1 MLKGVGASSG
11 IGIGTIV
18 CIREESLDYSKVV
31 FQGEEEEKAR
41 LKEAVDTFC
50 KVTQEMAEDIRQ
62 RVGEKESEIL
72 SGQIMMLSDP
82 FMTGQM
88 EEMIASGSCA
98 EAALDS
104 VCQMYIE
111 MFSNVDDELMRQR
124 ATDIRDI
131 RTRMLRLLLGVS
143 SVDIAS
149 VPAGTVLAAKDLT
162 PSMTVGLKKENI
174 SAILTEIGGKTSHS
188 AILARALEIPAVLGI
203 PQVLDQVSDGQQ
215 AIVDGE
221 SGEVILSPDEDT
233 LKRYTAQWKEQQEQK
248 AMLSVYRDRKTQ
260 DADGRNYELYSNI
273 GSVAEAQIAL
283 ENGAEGIGLFRT
295 EFLFMDRTAMPTEQE
310 QYEAYKAVSDIM
322 QGKEVIIRTLD
333 VGGDKEISY
342 LKMESE
348 QNPFLGWRAI
358 RYCLEESDLFK
369 VQLRALLRA
378 GAEHK
383 NIKIMLPLVTGVQE
397 IRAAKQLLEE
407 CKQEL
412 AAQGIA
418 YDDNI
423 QVGIM
428 IETPAA
434 ALIAD
439 LLAKEA
445 AFFSIGTNDLTQYT
459 LAVDRGNAKVENLY
473 TTLHPAVLRSIRS
486 IIRAAKEA
494 KIPVGMCGEAAADPA
509 LIPLLLEF
517 GLDEMS
523 VSASSILKTR
533 KIISQWSQ
541 KETAEVEQ
549 KAMQLDEP
557 QAVEEYLLSVCKQ
570 IGRAS
575 CRERV

>member
-31 FQGEEEEKAR
+31 FQGEAEEKAR

-131 RTRMLRLLLGVS
+131 RTRMLRLLLGIS

-162 PSMTVGLKKENI
+162 PLMTVGLKKENI
-174 SAILTEIGGKTSHS
+174 RAILTEIGGKTSHS

-383 NIKIMLPLVTGVQE
+383 NIKIMLPWVTGVQE

-533 KIISQWSQ
+533 KIVSQWSQ

-557 QAVEEYLLSVCKQ
+557 QAVEEYLLSVCK
-570 IGRAS
+570 R
-575 CRERV
+575 

>member
-31 FQGEEEEKAR
+31 FQGEAEEKAR

-203 PQVLDQVSDGQQ
+203 PQVLDQISDGQQ

-533 KIISQWSQ
+533 KIVSQWSQ
-541 KETAEVEQ
+541 KETEEVEQ

-557 QAVEEYLLSVCKQ
+557 QAVEEYLLSVCK
-570 IGRAS
+570 R
-575 CRERV
+575 

>member
-31 FQGEEEEKAR
+31 FQGEAEEKAR

-98 EAALDS
+98 ETALDS

-131 RTRMLRLLLGVS
+131 RTRMLRLLLGIS

-533 KIISQWSQ
+533 KIVSQWSQ

-557 QAVEEYLLSVCKQ
+557 QAVEEYLLSVCK
-570 IGRAS
+570 R
-575 CRERV
+575 

>member
-18 CIREESLDYSKVV
+18 CIRKESLDYSKVV
-31 FQGEEEEKAR
+31 FQGEAEEKAR

-131 RTRMLRLLLGVS
+131 RTRMLRLLLGIS

-412 AAQGIA
+412 AVQGIA

-533 KIISQWSQ
+533 KIVSQWSQ

-557 QAVEEYLLSVCKQ
+557 QAVEEYLLSVCK
-570 IGRAS
+570 R
-575 CRERV
+575 

>member
-18 CIREESLDYSKVV
+18 CICEESLDYSKVV
-31 FQGEEEEKAR
+31 FQGEAEEKAR

-557 QAVEEYLLSVCKQ
+557 QAVEEYLLSVCK
-570 IGRAS
+570 R
-575 CRERV
+575 

>member
-18 CIREESLDYSKVV
+18 CIREKSLDYSKVV
-31 FQGEEEEKAR
+31 FQGEAEEKAR

-104 VCQMYIE
+104 VCQMHIE

-131 RTRMLRLLLGVS
+131 RTRMLRLLLGIS

-260 DADGRNYELYSNI
+260 DADGRIYELYSNI

-397 IRAAKQLLEE
+397 ILAAKQLLEE

-533 KIISQWSQ
+533 KIVSQWSQ

-557 QAVEEYLLSVCKQ
+557 QAVEEYLLSVCK
-570 IGRAS
+570 R
-575 CRERV
+575 

>member
-31 FQGEEEEKAR
+31 FQGEAEEKAR

-233 LKRYTAQWKEQQEQK
+233 LKRYTALWKEQQEQK

-310 QYEAYKAVSDIM
+310 QYEEYKAVSDIM

-369 VQLRALLRA
+369 VQIRALLRA

-412 AAQGIA
+412 AVQGIA

-533 KIISQWSQ
+533 KIVSQWSQ

-557 QAVEEYLLSVCKQ
+557 QAVEEYLLSVCK
-570 IGRAS
+570 R
-575 CRERV
+575 

>member
-31 FQGEEEEKAR
+31 FQGEAEEKAR

-131 RTRMLRLLLGVS
+131 RTRMLRLLLGIS

-369 VQLRALLRA
+369 VQIRALLRA

-459 LAVDRGNAKVENLY
+459 LAVDHGNAKVENLY

-533 KIISQWSQ
+533 KIVSQWSQ

-557 QAVEEYLLSVCKQ
+557 QAVEEYLLSVCK
-570 IGRAS
+570 R
-575 CRERV
+575 

>member
-31 FQGEEEEKAR
+31 FQGEAEEKAR

-131 RTRMLRLLLGVS
+131 RTRMLRLLLGIS

-221 SGEVILSPDEDT
+221 SGEVIISPDEDT

-369 VQLRALLRA
+369 VQIRALLRA

-533 KIISQWSQ
+533 KIVSQWSQ

-557 QAVEEYLLSVCKQ
+557 QAVEEYLLSVCK
-570 IGRAS
+570 R
-575 CRERV
+575 

>member
-31 FQGEEEEKAR
+31 FQGEAEEKAR

-50 KVTQEMAEDIRQ
+50 EVTQEMAEDIRQ

-131 RTRMLRLLLGVS
+131 RTRMLRLLLGIS

-233 LKRYTAQWKEQQEQK
+233 LNRYTAQWKEQQEQK

-473 TTLHPAVLRSIRS
+473 TTLHPSVLRSIRS

-533 KIISQWSQ
+533 KIVSQWSQ

-557 QAVEEYLLSVCKQ
+557 QAVEEYLLSVCK
-570 IGRAS
+570 R
-575 CRERV
+575 

>member
-31 FQGEEEEKAR
+31 FQGEAEEKAR

-111 MFSNVDDELMRQR
+111 MFSSVDDELMRQR

-233 LKRYTAQWKEQQEQK
+233 LKSYTAQWKEQQEQK
-248 AMLSVYRDRKTQ
+248 AMLSVYCDRKTQ

-533 KIISQWSQ
+533 KIVSQWSQ

-557 QAVEEYLLSVCKQ
+557 QAVEEYLLSVCK
-570 IGRAS
+570 R
-575 CRERV
+575 

>member
-31 FQGEEEEKAR
+31 FQGEAEEKAR

-98 EAALDS
+98 EVALDS
-104 VCQMYIE
+104 VCQMHIE

-412 AAQGIA
+412 AVQGIA

-533 KIISQWSQ
+533 KIVSQWSQ
-541 KETAEVEQ
+541 KETAKVEQ

-557 QAVEEYLLSVCKQ
+557 QAVEEYLLSVCK
-570 IGRAS
+570 R
-575 CRERV
+575 

>member
-31 FQGEEEEKAR
+31 FQGEAEEKAR

-233 LKRYTAQWKEQQEQK
+233 LKRYTALWKEQQEQK

-310 QYEAYKAVSDIM
+310 QYEEYKAVSDIM

-533 KIISQWSQ
+533 KIVSQWSQ

-557 QAVEEYLLSVCKQ
+557 QAVEEYLLSVCK
-570 IGRAS
+570 R
-575 CRERV
+575 

>member
-31 FQGEEEEKAR
+31 FQGEAEEKAR

-131 RTRMLRLLLGVS
+131 RTRMLRLLLGIS

-162 PSMTVGLKKENI
+162 PSMTVGLKKENNR
-174 SAILTEIGGKTSHS
+174 AILTEIGGKTSHS

-533 KIISQWSQ
+533 KIVSQWSQ

-557 QAVEEYLLSVCKQ
+557 QAVEEYLLSVCK
-570 IGRAS
+570 R
-575 CRERV
+575 

>member
-31 FQGEEEEKAR
+31 FQGEAEEKAR

-131 RTRMLRLLLGVS
+131 RTRMLRLLLGIS

-188 AILARALEIPAVLGI
+188 AILARALEIPAVLGT

-412 AAQGIA
+412 AVQGIA

-533 KIISQWSQ
+533 KIVSQWSQ

-557 QAVEEYLLSVCKQ
+557 QAVEEYLLSVCK
-570 IGRAS
+570 R
-575 CRERV
+575 

>member
-31 FQGEEEEKAR
+31 FQGEAEEKAR

-104 VCQMYIE
+104 VGPMYIE

-233 LKRYTAQWKEQQEQK
+233 LKRYTAQWKEEQEQK

-533 KIISQWSQ
+533 KIVSQWSQ

-557 QAVEEYLLSVCKQ
+557 QAVEEYLLSVCK
-570 IGRAS
+570 R
-575 CRERV
+575 

>member
-31 FQGEEEEKAR
+31 FQREAEEKAR

-50 KVTQEMAEDIRQ
+50 KVTQEMAEDIRR

-131 RTRMLRLLLGVS
+131 RTRMLRLLLGIS

-149 VPAGTVLAAKDLT
+149 VPAGTVLVAKDLT

-533 KIISQWSQ
+533 KIVSQWSQ

-557 QAVEEYLLSVCKQ
+557 QAVEEYLLSVCK
-570 IGRAS
+570 R
-575 CRERV
+575 

>member
-31 FQGEEEEKAR
+31 FQGEAEEKAR

-203 PQVLDQVSDGQQ
+203 PQVLDQVNDGQQ

-533 KIISQWSQ
+533 KIVSQWSQ

-557 QAVEEYLLSVCKQ
+557 QAVEEYLLSVCK
-570 IGRAS
+570 R
-575 CRERV
+575 

>member
-203 PQVLDQVSDGQQ
+203 PQVLDQISDGQQ

-533 KIISQWSQ
+533 KIVSQWSQ
-541 KETAEVEQ
+541 KETEEVEQ

-557 QAVEEYLLSVCKQ
+557 QAVEEYLLSVCK
-570 IGRAS
+570 R
-575 CRERV
+575 

>member
-31 FQGEEEEKAR
+31 FQGEAEEKAR

-131 RTRMLRLLLGVS
+131 RTRMLRLLLGIS

-174 SAILTEIGGKTSHS
+174 RAILTEIGGKTSHS

-283 ENGAEGIGLFRT
+283 EKGAEGIGLFRT

-533 KIISQWSQ
+533 KIVSQWSQ

-557 QAVEEYLLSVCKQ
+557 QAVEEYLLSVCK
-570 IGRAS
+570 R
-575 CRERV
+575 

>member
-18 CIREESLDYSKVV
+18 CIREKSLDYSKVV
-31 FQGEEEEKAR
+31 FQGEAEEKAR

-131 RTRMLRLLLGVS
+131 RTRMLRLLLGIS

-369 VQLRALLRA
+369 VQIRALLRA

-533 KIISQWSQ
+533 KIVSQWSQ

-557 QAVEEYLLSVCKQ
+557 QAVEEYLLSVCK
-570 IGRAS
+570 R
-575 CRERV
+575 

>member
-31 FQGEEEEKAR
+31 FQGEAEEKAR

-233 LKRYTAQWKEQQEQK
+233 LKRYTAQWKEEQEQK

-533 KIISQWSQ
+533 KIVSQWSQ

-557 QAVEEYLLSVCKQ
+557 QAVEEYLLSVCK
-570 IGRAS
+570 R
-575 CRERV
+575 

>member
-31 FQGEEEEKAR
+31 FQGEAEEKAR

-131 RTRMLRLLLGVS
+131 RTRMLRLLLGIS

-221 SGEVILSPDEDT
+221 SGEVTLSPDEDT

-533 KIISQWSQ
+533 KIVSQWSQ

-557 QAVEEYLLSVCKQ
+557 QAVEEYLLSVCK
-570 IGRAS
+570 R
-575 CRERV
+575 

>member
-31 FQGEEEEKAR
+31 FQGEAEEKAR

-131 RTRMLRLLLGVS
+131 RTRMLRLLLGIS

-149 VPAGTVLAAKDLT
+149 VPAGTVLVAKDLT

-283 ENGAEGIGLFRT
+283 KNGAEGIGLFRT

-533 KIISQWSQ
+533 KIVSQWFQ

-557 QAVEEYLLSVCKQ
+557 QAVEEYLLSVCK
-570 IGRAS
+570 R
-575 CRERV
+575 

>member
-31 FQGEEEEKAR
+31 FQGEAEEKAR
-41 LKEAVDTFC
+41 LKEAIDTFC
-50 KVTQEMAEDIRQ
+50 EVTQEMAEDIRQ

-131 RTRMLRLLLGVS
+131 RTRMLRLLLGIS

-203 PQVLDQVSDGQQ
+203 PQVLDQVSDGQR

-533 KIISQWSQ
+533 KIVSQWSQ

-557 QAVEEYLLSVCKQ
+557 QAVEEYLLSVCK
-570 IGRAS
+570 R
-575 CRERV
+575 

>member
-31 FQGEEEEKAR
+31 FQGEAEEKAR

-369 VQLRALLRA
+369 VQLCALLRA

-533 KIISQWSQ
+533 KIVSQWSQ
-541 KETAEVEQ
+541 KETEEVEQ

-557 QAVEEYLLSVCKQ
+557 QAVEEYLLSVCK
-570 IGRAS
+570 R
-575 CRERV
+575 

>member
-31 FQGEEEEKAR
+31 FQGEAEEKAR

-439 LLAKEA
+439 LLAEEA

-533 KIISQWSQ
+533 KIVSQWSQ

-557 QAVEEYLLSVCKQ
+557 QAVEEYLLSVCK
-570 IGRAS
+570 R
-575 CRERV
+575 

>member
-31 FQGEEEEKAR
+31 FQGEAEEKAR

-82 FMTGQM
+82 CMTGQM

-104 VCQMYIE
+104 VCQMHIE

-412 AAQGIA
+412 AVQGIA

-533 KIISQWSQ
+533 KIVSQWSQ
-541 KETAEVEQ
+541 KETAKVEQ

-557 QAVEEYLLSVCKQ
+557 QAVEEYLLSVCK
-570 IGRAS
+570 R
-575 CRERV
+575 

>member
-31 FQGEEEEKAR
+31 FQGEAEEKAR

-50 KVTQEMAEDIRQ
+50 EVTQEMAEDIRQ

-131 RTRMLRLLLGVS
+131 RTRMLRLLLGIS

-533 KIISQWSQ
+533 KIVSQWSQ

-557 QAVEEYLLSVCKQ
+557 QAVEEYLLSVCK
-570 IGRAS
+570 R
-575 CRERV
+575 

>member
-31 FQGEEEEKAR
+31 FQGEAEEKAR

-72 SGQIMMLSDP
+72 SGQIMILSDP

-533 KIISQWSQ
+533 KIVSQWSQ

-557 QAVEEYLLSVCKQ
+557 QAVEEYLLSVCK
-570 IGRAS
+570 R
-575 CRERV
+575 

>member
-31 FQGEEEEKAR
+31 FQGEAEEKVR

-233 LKRYTAQWKEQQEQK
+233 LKRYTAQWKEEQEQK

-533 KIISQWSQ
+533 KIVSQWSQ

-557 QAVEEYLLSVCKQ
+557 QAVEEYLLSVCK
-570 IGRAS
+570 R
-575 CRERV
+575 

>member
-31 FQGEEEEKAR
+31 FQGEAEEKAR

-221 SGEVILSPDEDT
+221 SGEVIISPDEDT

-369 VQLRALLRA
+369 VQIRALLRA

-533 KIISQWSQ
+533 KIVSQWSQ

-557 QAVEEYLLSVCKQ
+557 QAVEEYLLSVCK
-570 IGRAS
+570 R
-575 CRERV
+575 

>member
-31 FQGEEEEKAR
+31 FQGEAEEKAR

-397 IRAAKQLLEE
+397 ILAAKQLLEE

-533 KIISQWSQ
+533 KIVSQWSQ

-557 QAVEEYLLSVCKQ
+557 QAVEEYLLSVCK
-570 IGRAS
+570 R
-575 CRERV
+575 

>member
-31 FQGEEEEKAR
+31 FQGEAEEKAR

-131 RTRMLRLLLGVS
+131 RTRMLRLLLGIS

-149 VPAGTVLAAKDLT
+149 VPAGTVLVAKDLT

-215 AIVDGE
+215 VIVDGE

-233 LKRYTAQWKEQQEQK
+233 LKRYIAQWKEQQEQK

-378 GAEHK
+378 GSEHK

-423 QVGIM
+423 RVGIM

-533 KIISQWSQ
+533 KIVSQWSQ

-557 QAVEEYLLSVCKQ
+557 QAVEEYLLSVCK
-570 IGRAS
+570 R
-575 CRERV
+575 

>member
-31 FQGEEEEKAR
+31 FQGEAEEKAR

-98 EAALDS
+98 EASLDS

-149 VPAGTVLAAKDLT
+149 VPAGTVLTAKDLT

-397 IRAAKQLLEE
+397 ILAAKQLLEE

-533 KIISQWSQ
+533 KIVSQWSQ

-557 QAVEEYLLSVCKQ
+557 QAVEEYLLSVCK
-570 IGRAS
+570 R
-575 CRERV
+575 

>member
-31 FQGEEEEKAR
+31 FQGEAEEKAR

-131 RTRMLRLLLGVS
+131 RTRMLRLLLGIS

-149 VPAGTVLAAKDLT
+149 VPAGTVLVAKDLT

-233 LKRYTAQWKEQQEQK
+233 LKSYTAQWKEQQEQK

-369 VQLRALLRA
+369 VQIRALLRA

-533 KIISQWSQ
+533 KNVSQWSQ

-557 QAVEEYLLSVCKQ
+557 QAVEEYLLSVCK
-570 IGRAS
+570 R
-575 CRERV
+575 